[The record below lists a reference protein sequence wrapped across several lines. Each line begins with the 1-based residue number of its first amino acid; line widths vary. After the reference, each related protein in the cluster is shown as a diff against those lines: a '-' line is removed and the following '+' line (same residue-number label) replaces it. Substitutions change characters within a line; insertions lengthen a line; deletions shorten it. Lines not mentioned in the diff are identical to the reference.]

1 MRQRT
6 VRLVA
11 VALVAVVFCPAPA
24 LAAFCFNLATQ
35 GGTPVGQVLLEPSVP
50 AGAFTLLQGQFI
62 HAAPDFCPVEESATG
77 VGSFALVGSAF
88 GTVAHAGLTVG
99 GTPNCF
105 PVTLDMF
112 INVTTLNG
120 TFSLDAPSLALIVKG
135 NAAFTSTCSA
145 IR

>member
-1 MRQRT
+1 VRQRF

-11 VALVAVVFCPAPA
+11 MALVAVVLCPAPA

-77 VGSFALVGSAF
+77 VGSFALLESAF
-88 GTVAHAGLTVG
+88 GSIAHVGMTVG

-112 INVTTLNG
+112 INVITLNG
-120 TFSLDAPSLALIVKG
+120 TFSLDAPSLALVVKG
-135 NAAFTSTCSA
+135 GATFTAACRP

>member
-11 VALVAVVFCPAPA
+11 TLVAVVLCPAPA

-62 HAAPDFCPVEESATG
+62 HAAPSFCPVAESAAG
-77 VGSFALVGSAF
+77 VGNFAIVSGSAH
-88 GTVAHAGLTVG
+88 VGLTAG

-105 PVTLDMF
+105 PVTLDML

-120 TFSLDAPSLALIVKG
+120 TFSLDAPSLALVVTG
-135 NAAFTSTCSA
+135 NATFTPACRA